1 MARVSLTY
9 GILGKIANSDEI
21 QQSCLRIAQS
31 AAAQASATSHI
42 SYITNV
48 RKGKFR
54 AHARASTPPTKGAFF
69 TEWRTQAL
77 RRAHPKI

>member
-9 GILGKIANSDEI
+9 GILGKIANSDEVGRD
-21 QQSCLRIAQS
+21 CLRIAQS
-31 AAAQASATSHI
+31 AAAQASAISHI
-42 SYITNV
+42 SYITDV

-54 AHARASTPPTKGAFF
+54 VHARASTPPTKGAFF

-77 RRAHPKI
+77 RSAHPKI

>member
-31 AAAQASATSHI
+31 AAAQASAISHI
-42 SYITNV
+42 TYITDV